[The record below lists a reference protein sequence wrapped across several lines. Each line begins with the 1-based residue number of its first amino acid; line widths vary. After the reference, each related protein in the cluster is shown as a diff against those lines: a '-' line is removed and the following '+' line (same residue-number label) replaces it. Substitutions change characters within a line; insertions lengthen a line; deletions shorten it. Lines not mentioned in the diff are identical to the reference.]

1 MGTQGQKT
9 GKCRAQEP
17 KSAKVGKG
25 RGNKS
30 MKKEEFYFKSRDGK
44 TKLHGVRYVPD
55 DSNSV
60 CGVLQIVHGMAEYIE
75 RYEEFAE
82 FFTAK
87 GIVVTGEDHL
97 GHGKSVDKAKGG
109 KYGYFCPQDPA
120 TVVVR
125 DVHRLKKMTQKLYPN
140 VPYVIMGHS
149 MGSFITR
156 NYMFQYGTGISGAII
171 MGTGMQLPVT
181 LAMARLVVKIQQCI
195 CGPRHVSKLIDKLA
209 FGSYN
214 IRIRNPRTP
223 FDWLSRD
230 SVRVDKYI
238 ADPMCG
244 FVFTVNGFGTL
255 FELIS
260 RLYREESLKQIPK
273 NLPVFMVSGTADPV
287 GDYGRGVRR
296 AYDSLTRT
304 GLKNVKLKMYKGG
317 RHELPNET
325 NRDKIMQDIY
335 DWMKGTVL

>member
-1 MGTQGQKT
+1 
-9 GKCRAQEP
+9 
-17 KSAKVGKG
+17 
-25 RGNKS
+25 
-30 MKKEEFYFKSRDGK
+30 MKKEEFYFDSRDGK
-44 TKLHGVRYVPD
+44 TKLHAVRYSPED
-55 DSNSV
+55 ADSI
-60 CGVLQIVHGMAEYIE
+60 CGVLQIVHGMAEYVE

-97 GHGKSVDKAKGG
+97 GHGKSVNKAKGG
-109 KYGYFCPQDPA
+109 KYGYFCEQDPA

-125 DVHRLKKMTQKLYPN
+125 DVHRLKKMTQKLYPD
-140 VPYVIMGHS
+140 VPYIIMGHS

-156 NYMFQYGTGISGAII
+156 NYMFHYGTGISAAII
-171 MGTGMQLPVT
+171 MGTGMQPPVT
-181 LAMARLVVKIQQCI
+181 LSMAKAAVRIQKGI
-195 CGPRHVSKLIDKLA
+195 CGSGHVSKLIDKLA

-214 IRIRNPRTP
+214 KRIRNPRTP

-230 SVRVDKYI
+230 PERVDAYI

-260 RLYREESLKQIPK
+260 RLYQKENLKQIPK

-296 AYDSLTRT
+296 AYDSLVAA
-304 GLKNVKLKMYKGG
+304 GLKNVKVKMYKGG

-335 DWMKGTVL
+335 DWLKGAVL